1 MMQTKAGNGNGSVE
15 TAAARD
21 RAGTSLE
28 GKVVLV
34 TGGGSGLGE
43 AICNTLAEAGAQVVV
58 ADVKDEGAVRVAHDI
73 IGNGGTASMLHL
85 DVSDET
91 SARQAIQKVIAQYGR
106 LDILVNN
113 AGIDKTLPVDEL
125 SVADF
130 ERVVRVNLIGPF
142 IMSKVAFEVMKGQG
156 SGQIVNIASTAAK
169 RAWTEAS
176 AYHASKW
183 GLLGLSHALHT
194 EGRRANIKVTAVIAG
209 GMKTP
214 FILDRFPEAEPNLQD
229 PRNVAETVRFVLTMP
244 AETVIP
250 EVMVIP
256 MKETSWP

>member
-1 MMQTKAGNGNGSVE
+1 MMQTKSGNGNSAAP
-15 TAAARD
+15 TAVRE
-21 RAGTSLE
+21 RANTSLE
-28 GKVVLV
+28 GRVVLV

-43 AICNTLAEAGAQVVV
+43 AICNVLAESGAQVVV
-58 ADVKDEGAVRVAHDI
+58 ADVREDGAKRVSDAI
-73 IGNGGTASMLHL
+73 IANGGTAGVILL
-85 DVSDET
+85 DVSDEA
-91 SARQAIQKVIAQYGR
+91 SARAAIDKVVAQYGR
-106 LDILVNN
+106 LDVLVNN
-113 AGIDKTLPVDEL
+113 AGIDKTLPVEEL

-142 IMSKVAFEVMKGQG
+142 IMSKIAFSVMQKQG
-156 SGQIVNIASTAAK
+156 SGQIVNITSTAAK

-194 EGRRANIKVTAVIAG
+194 EGRRMGIKVTAVIAG

-244 AETVIP
+244 SETVIP

>member
-1 MMQTKAGNGNGSVE
+1 MIQETKSNGHRWI
-15 TAAARD
+15 AAPAPGV
-21 RAGTSLE
+21 AGTSLH

-43 AICNTLAEAGAQVVV
+43 ATCRVLAEAGAEVVV
-58 ADVKDEGAVRVAHDI
+58 ADIRLEGANGVVDSI
-73 IGNGGTASMLHL
+73 IEAGGRA
-85 DVSDET
+85 T
-91 SARQAIQKVIAQYGR
+91 SARLDVGDEDQARALVRRIVGDLGR
-106 LDILVNN
+106 LDILINN
-113 AGIDKTLPVDEL
+113 AGVDMTLPIDQL

-130 ERVVRVNLIGPF
+130 DRVLRVNLHGPF
-142 IMSKVAFEVMKGQG
+142 VMSKLAFEVMMPQG
-156 SGQIVNIASTAAK
+156 SGHIVNVTSTAAK

-194 EGRRANIKVTAVIAG
+194 EGRRVNIKVTAVVAG
-209 GMKTP
+209 GMRTP

-229 PRNVAETVRFVLTMP
+229 PRNVAETIRFVLTSP

-250 EVMVIP
+250 ELMVLP

>member
-1 MMQTKAGNGNGSVE
+1 MIQEYRSNGHGTQTVAAPL
-15 TAAARD
+15 AAA
-21 RAGTSLE
+21 TSLH
-28 GKVVLV
+28 GKIVLV

-43 AICNTLAEAGAQVVV
+43 ATSQVLAEAGAEVVV
-58 ADVKDEGAVRVAHDI
+58 ADIRIDGANRVADSI
-73 IGNGGTASMLHL
+73 IESGGRATSMRL
-85 DVSDET
+85 DVGDEEQ
-91 SARQAIQKVIAQYGR
+91 AREVIHRLVADFGR
-106 LDILVNN
+106 LDILINN
-113 AGIDKTLPVDEL
+113 AGIDVTLPIEQL

-130 ERVVRVNLIGPF
+130 DRVLRVNLHGPF
-142 IMSKVAFEVMKGQG
+142 VMSKLAFEVMKPQG
-156 SGQIVNIASTAAK
+156 AGHIVNVTSTAAK

-194 EGRRANIKVTAVIAG
+194 EGRRINIKVTAVIAG
-209 GMKTP
+209 GMRTP

-229 PRNVAETVRFVLTMP
+229 PRNVAETIRFVLTSP

-250 EVMVIP
+250 EVMVLP

>member
-1 MMQTKAGNGNGSVE
+1 MAEMLNGNG
-15 TAAARD
+15 RD
-21 RAGTSLE
+21 TQAMPVRQVGLNALE

-34 TGGGSGLGE
+34 TGGGSGLG
-43 AICNTLAEAGAQVVV
+43 AATCRVLAGAG
-58 ADVKDEGAVRVAHDI
+58 ARIIAGDVRIENVGAMAEQIRGA
-73 IGNGGTASMLHL
+73 GGDAAAMRL
-85 DVSDET
+85 DVGNEGE
-91 SARQAIQKVIAQYGR
+91 AREVIGRIVAEYGR
-106 LDILVNN
+106 LDVLVNN
-113 AGIDKTLPVDEL
+113 AGIDVTAPIEEL

-130 ERVVRVNLIGPF
+130 DRVLRVNLHGPF
-142 IMSKVAFEVMKGQG
+142 VMSKLAFEVMRGQG
-156 SGQIVNIASTAAK
+156 GGQIVNVASTAAK

-194 EGRRANIKVTAVIAG
+194 EGRRVNIKVTAVVAG

-229 PRNVAETVRFVLTMP
+229 PRNVAETIRFVLTMP

>member
-1 MMQTKAGNGNGSVE
+1 MVDHLKSSGHGVQTMPV
-15 TAAARD
+15 
-21 RAGTSLE
+21 RAIESPSLE
-28 GKVVLV
+28 GQVVLV

-43 AICNTLAEAGAQVVV
+43 AICHVLGGAGATVIAADVREDNARAVVEAICAGGGAGTAVKLDVGDEQQARELIQRVV
-58 ADVKDEGAVRVAHDI
+58 AEFG
-73 IGNGGTASMLHL
+73 HL
-85 DVSDET
+85 DV
-91 SARQAIQKVIAQYGR
+91 
-106 LDILVNN
+106 LVNN
-113 AGIDKTLPVDEL
+113 AGIDVTKPIEEL

-130 ERVVRVNLIGPF
+130 DRVLRVNLHGPF
-142 IMSKVAFEVMKGQG
+142 VMSKLAFEVMKSQG
-156 SGQIVNIASTAAK
+156 RGQIVNICSTAAK

-194 EGRRANIKVTAVIAG
+194 EGRRAGIKVTAVVAG

-229 PRNVAETVRFVLTMP
+229 PRNVAETVKFVLTLP

>member
-1 MMQTKAGNGNGSVE
+1 MEHKNSTGNGHNRRPSPAPVV
-15 TAAARD
+15 
-21 RAGTSLE
+21 AGTSLE
-28 GKVVLV
+28 GRVILV

-43 AICNTLAEAGAQVVV
+43 AICQVLGQAGAQIIA
-58 ADVKDEGAVRVAHDI
+58 ADIRLDSAERVAGDVRAA
-73 IGNGGTASMLHL
+73 GGSATSIRL
-85 DVSDET
+85 DVGDE
-91 SARQAIQKVIAQYGR
+91 AQAHEAIQYVVSEFGR
-106 LDILVNN
+106 LDCLINN
-113 AGIDKTLPVDEL
+113 AGIDVTKPIEEL
-125 SVADF
+125 TIAEFD
-130 ERVVRVNLIGPF
+130 RVVHVNLHGPF
-142 IMSKVAFEVMKGQG
+142 VMSKLAFEVMRAQG
-156 SGQIVNIASTAAK
+156 HGQIVNITSTAAK

-194 EGRRANIKVTAVIAG
+194 EGRRAGIKVTAVVAG

-229 PRNVAETVRFVLTMP
+229 PRNVAETVRFVLMQP